1 MSRYSAGMTAAG
13 AGTSGATGRP
23 ILGVLATAAIA
34 PKVREIGI
42 FNTTATA
49 CAYRVVAVTGGT
61 PGATV
66 TAYATDLGILGTPS
80 CLAKQLWTA
89 DVSSLLDTGYHIQ
102 LGAAVGSGGILT
114 FGDNGL
120 RCALGSTIAVAIQP
134 IGTGQVCEVYIVW
147 DE

>member
-1 MSRYSAGMTAAG
+1 MARYSAGMTAAG
-13 AGTSGATGRP
+13 AGTAATRP
-23 ILGVLATAAIA
+23 IFGVLGTAAVA
-34 PKVREIGI
+34 PKVREIGL

-49 CAYRVVAVTGGT
+49 CTYRVVAFTGGT

-66 TAYATDLGILGTPS
+66 TAYATDLGILGTPT

-89 DVSSLLDTGYHIQ
+89 DLGSLLDTGYRVV
-102 LGAAVGSGGILT
+102 LGAAIGSGAILT

-120 RCALGSTIAVAIQP
+120 RSALGATVGIGLIPV
-134 IGTGQVCEVYIVW
+134 GTGQVCEVYMVW

>member
-1 MSRYSAGMTAAG
+1 MARYSAGMTAAG
-13 AGTSGATGRP
+13 AGTSGGTGTP
-23 ILGVLATAAIA
+23 IFGILATAAVA

-42 FNTTATA
+42 FNTTAVA

-66 TAYATDLGILGTPS
+66 TAYSQDLGVLGTPT

-89 DVSSLLDTGYHIQ
+89 GISSALDTGYRIQ
-102 LGAAVGSGGILT
+102 IGAAIGSGGILT

-120 RCALGSTIAVAIQP
+120 RCALGATIALAIQP
-134 IGTGQVCEVYIVW
+134 IGTGQVCEVYFVW

>member
-1 MSRYSAGMTAAG
+1 MPRYSAGMTAAG
-13 AGTSGATGRP
+13 AGTSARP
-23 ILGVLATAAIA
+23 ILAVLATASIA

-49 CAYRVVAVTGGT
+49 CVYEVVAVTGGT
-61 PGATV
+61 AGATV
-66 TAYATDLGILGTPS
+66 TAYQHDLGVLGTPS

-89 DVSSLLDTGYHIQ
+89 DVSSQLKTGYRAQ
-102 LGAAVGSGGILT
+102 LGAAVGSGIIFT

-120 RCALGSTIAVAIQP
+120 RCALGSTIGVGIVP
-134 IGTGQVCEVYIVW
+134 VGTGQVCEVYIVW